1 MRDIQVILPNLNRR
15 FSGITA
21 TVAAVAPLQARTL
34 GIAGVGYP
42 LPVLLRRLGWC
53 ELFRLT
59 SDPLP
64 NGRPR
69 IFHARRNIEM
79 LAGLLLKR
87 LFRRRLQ
94 LLFTSTA
101 QRHHTRW
108 TRYLCRL
115 MDFLLSTSPRAASY
129 LQAPPAVI
137 IPHGVDLE
145 TYRPEP
151 DRAAAWQ
158 LSGLP
163 GSFGIGILGRVRP
176 QKGLREFVEA
186 LCEILPMAPEA
197 TAVIIGE
204 TTAPFA
210 PFEKKLKRYIRDRGL
225 EGRFCWLGKLPFDE
239 LPGWFRRLSLVA
251 AVPHN
256 EGFGLT
262 CLEAM
267 ASGTAVVATRTGA
280 FEMLLRDG
288 VDGRLVPCADTG
300 ALTAAFSDL
309 LGDRSRLEVMGRS
322 ARARA
327 EAEFSIEGEAA
338 ALNTQYECLLDVA
351 GLGVVSEVNGNCL

>member
-34 GIAGVGYP
+34 GIAAVGYP
-42 LPVLLRRLGWC
+42 LPVALPRLGWR
-53 ELFRLT
+53 ELLRLT
-59 SDPLP
+59 AHPLP
-64 NGRPR
+64 NGQPR

-79 LAGLLLKR
+79 LAGLVLKR
-87 LFRRRLQ
+87 LFRCRLQ

-101 QRHHTRW
+101 QRHHSRW
-108 TRYLCRL
+108 TRYLCRQ

-129 LQAPPAVI
+129 LERPPAVI
-137 IPHGVDLE
+137 IPHGVNLE
-145 TYRPEP
+145 IYHPAP
-151 DRAAAWQ
+151 DRGEAWQ
-158 LSGLP
+158 GSGLP
-163 GSFGIGILGRVRP
+163 GTFGIGILGRIRP
-176 QKGLREFVEA
+176 QKGIREFVEA
-186 LCEILPMAPEA
+186 LCELLPELPEA
-197 TAVIIGE
+197 TVVIIGE
-204 TTAPFA
+204 TTPPFA
-210 PFEKKLKRYIRDRGL
+210 LFERKLKRYIRDRGL
-225 EGRFCWLGKLPFDE
+225 EERFHWLGKLPFAE

-280 FEMLLRDG
+280 FELLLRDG

-300 ALTAAFSDL
+300 ALTAALRGVLADRAGLEAMGQSA
-309 LGDRSRLEVMGRS
+309 RSRV
-322 ARARA
+322 
-327 EAEFSIEGEAA
+327 EAEFSIQREAA
-338 ALNTQYECLLDVA
+338 AINEFYCSLLGSDRLKAESV
-351 GLGVVSEVNGNCL
+351 

>member
-1 MRDIQVILPNLNRR
+1 MSEGTGDIQVILPNLNRR

-21 TVAAVAPLQARTL
+21 TVAAVAPLQGRTL
-34 GIAGVGYP
+34 GIATVGYP
-42 LPVLLRRLGWC
+42 LPVNLTRLGWR

-59 SDPLP
+59 AHPLP
-64 NGRPR
+64 NGEPR
-69 IFHARRNIEM
+69 IFHARRNMEM
-79 LAGLLLKR
+79 LAGLVLKR
-87 LFRRRLQ
+87 LLRRRLR

-101 QRHHTRW
+101 QRHHSRW
-108 TRYLCRL
+108 TRYLYRR

-129 LQAPPAVI
+129 LERPPAVI
-137 IPHGVDLE
+137 IPHGVNLE
-145 TYRPEP
+145 IYRPET

-158 LSGLP
+158 SSGLP
-163 GSFGIGILGRVRP
+163 GTFGIGILGRVRP

-186 LCEILPMAPEA
+186 LCEILPEAPEA

-225 EGRFCWLGKLPFDE
+225 EGRFCWLGKLPFTE

-267 ASGTAVVATRTGA
+267 ASGAAVVATRTGA
-280 FEMLLRDG
+280 FELLLRDG
-288 VDGRLVPCADTG
+288 IDGRLVPCGDTG
-300 ALTAAFSDL
+300 ALTTALAEL
-309 LGDRSRLEVMGRS
+309 LADRQCLDKMGKA

-327 EAEFSIEGEAA
+327 EAHFSIKGEAE
-338 ALNTQYECLLDVA
+338 ALNAFYRSLL
-351 GLGVVSEVNGNCL
+351 GNV